1 MKTKRNIALS
11 IGLVLITFAAL
22 ACGSKGSGNA
32 TPTASF
38 QTFYNSIKNKDVQG
52 VKSIM
57 KKRELEEIEAEAKKK
72 NKSLDDFIK
81 DEVITQVGRK
91 IPATMPETRNEKIEG
106 DMATIEFKDEDNWRT
121 ARFVKEDGGWKMNL

>member
-1 MKTKRNIALS
+1 MKTQRNITLS
-11 IGLVLITFAAL
+11 IGLLLITFAVG
-22 ACGSKGSGNA
+22 ACSKGGGNA

-38 QTFYNSIKNKDVQG
+38 QTFYNSIKNKDVNG

-57 KKRELEEIEAEAKKK
+57 MKKELEEIEAEAKKK

-81 DEVITQVGRK
+81 EEMIEQVGRK
-91 IPATMPETRNEKIEG
+91 IPATMPEVRNEKIEG
-106 DMATIEFKDEDNWRT
+106 DRATIEFKDENDWRT